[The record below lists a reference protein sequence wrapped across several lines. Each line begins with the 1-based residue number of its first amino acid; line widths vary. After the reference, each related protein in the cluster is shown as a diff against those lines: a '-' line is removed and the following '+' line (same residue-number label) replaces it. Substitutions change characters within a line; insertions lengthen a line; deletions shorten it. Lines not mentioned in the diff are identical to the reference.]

1 MYWWWYEVSLALEHF
16 NLALCTKAEPR
27 GGLLMALM
35 IESGSSWWRPFLVDE
50 HWHGQGGIHWLLLS
64 SQQCSF
70 IGLCMLLDS
79 LWASGSYKSGFD
91 SWPSSLR
98 TEGCHV
104 GQAGRT
110 VQFRIWLS
118 RVSGAVCFGN
128 GETMCLWNEMEGCSS
143 ALPAR
148 WQSQKRALQAF
159 GTGAGFLCH
168 LPGFAAAQSTVL
180 SALLCPVQF

>member
-1 MYWWWYEVSLALEHF
+1 MS
-16 NLALCTKAEPR
+16 
-27 GGLLMALM
+27 
-35 IESGSSWWRPFLVDE
+35 ESVLSWWCPFLLDE
-50 HWHGQGGIHWLLLS
+50 HWNGQGGIHWLLLS

-70 IGLCMLLDS
+70 TGSCMLLDS
-79 LWASGSYKSGFD
+79 LWASGSYKCGFD

-104 GQAGRT
+104 GQAGRML
-110 VQFRIWLS
+110 QFRILLS
-118 RVSGAVCFGN
+118 SVSGAVCFGN
-128 GETMCLWNEMEGCSS
+128 REKMSLWNQMEGCSS

-159 GTGAGFLCH
+159 GTGAGFLWH
-168 LPGFAAAQSTVL
+168 LLGFAAAEGTVL

>member
-1 MYWWWYEVSLALEHF
+1 M
-16 NLALCTKAEPR
+16 
-27 GGLLMALM
+27 
-35 IESGSSWWRPFLVDE
+35 
-50 HWHGQGGIHWLLLS
+50 
-64 SQQCSF
+64 
-70 IGLCMLLDS
+70 
-79 LWASGSYKSGFD
+79 
-91 SWPSSLR
+91 
-98 TEGCHV
+98 

-110 VQFRIWLS
+110 VQFRIWLL